1 MTGFAGVPPPSLR
14 DLMEVVGV
22 DIQTDWENVGLG
34 LGLESV
40 TLDTI
45 HKDCGRHSSSCMRR
59 VFTLW
64 HDGKTSEY
72 SWQKLA
78 EVLCSRTVNKPGLI
92 PHILEKIKNIRSK

>member
-1 MTGFAGVPPPSLR
+1 MTGFAGLPPPSLR

-34 LGLESV
+34 LGLESA

-64 HDGKTSEY
+64 HDGETSEY
-72 SWQKLA
+72 SWQNLLKFCAL
-78 EVLCSRTVNKPGLI
+78 KQ
-92 PHILEKIKNIRSK
+92 